1 MFRGDRLRALRKN
14 KDMTQAELGKL
25 LNMSHSAINR
35 YENDINLPDIN
46 TISRLSE
53 IFNVSTD
60 YLLDKS
66 DLRNIQKDSKDEEIL
81 QLAMDIIEIYI
92 KKGKIKKGEKIT
104 SEQREKILREIEAFI
119 DMTNKLEGN

>member
-1 MFRGDRLRALRKN
+1 
-14 KDMTQAELGKL
+14 MTQAELGKL